1 MEWIKGMRLIDY
13 AADLIEE
20 SSRQHGYRNR
30 ITMSKA
36 MAEARFAWGFYRIE
50 MALGMEAIV
59 HRGPGPWHEP
69 GDGHTWYVARQL
81 KRDYVLAC
89 RCGAGGKGIDLYG
102 KRITSI
108 KYALESEV

>member
-13 AADLIEE
+13 ATDLTEE
-20 SSRQHGYRNR
+20 SSRRHGYRNR

-36 MAEARFAWGFYRIE
+36 MAEARFARGFYRIE

-59 HRGPGPWHEP
+59 DRGPGPYHAP
-69 GDGHTWYVARQL
+69 GTAHTWYVARKL
-81 KRDYVLAC
+81 KRDYILAC
-89 RCGAGGKGIDLYG
+89 RCGAGAKGIDLYG

-108 KYALESEV
+108 KYALDAEV

>member
-1 MEWIKGMRLIDY
+1 MEWIKGMKLIDY

-20 SSRQHGYRNR
+20 SSRRHGYRNR

-59 HRGPGPWHEP
+59 HREPGPWHEW
-69 GDGHTWYVARQL
+69 GTAHTWYVARKL

>member
-36 MAEARFAWGFYRIE
+36 MTEARMARGFYRIE

-59 HRGPGPWHEP
+59 HQRPGPYHAP
-69 GDGHTWYVARQL
+69 GTAHTWYVARKL

-89 RCGAGGKGIDLYG
+89 RCGIDVKGIDLYG

-108 KYALESEV
+108 KYALEAEV